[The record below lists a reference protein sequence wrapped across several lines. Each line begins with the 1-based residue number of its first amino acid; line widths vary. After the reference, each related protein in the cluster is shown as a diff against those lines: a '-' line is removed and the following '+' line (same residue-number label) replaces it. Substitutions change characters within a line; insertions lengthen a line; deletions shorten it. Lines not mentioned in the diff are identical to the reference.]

1 MSTIDRA
8 AAPAATASPTGL
20 VVATLPTPAGDLV
33 VVVDDAGTVR
43 AAGFGDAG
51 ALLARLGRDAR
62 PVAGADLPDAVAD
75 AVRRYSG
82 GDAGALA
89 SVPVAQAGGAFHQEV
104 WRVLRTVP
112 AGRTVS
118 YTELAA
124 MAGRPAAV
132 RAAASACA
140 RNLVA
145 PFVPC
150 HRVLRTDG
158 TLGGYAYGLDAKR
171 ALLAH
176 ERRAVEG

>member
-1 MSTIDRA
+1 MTTSDLA
-8 AAPAATASPTGL
+8 
-20 VVATLPTPAGDLV
+20 VATLPTPAGDLA
-33 VVVDDAGTVR
+33 VVVDGAGTVR
-43 AAGFGDAG
+43 AAGFGDVG
-51 ALLARLGRDAR
+51 ALLARLGLDAR
-62 PVAGADLPDAVAD
+62 PVAAADLPGAVTD
-75 AVRRYSG
+75 AVRRYAA
-82 GDAGALA
+82 GDTGALA
-89 SVPVAQAGGAFHQEV
+89 GVPVAQAGGAFHQEV
-104 WRVLRTVP
+104 WRVMRTIP

-158 TLGGYAYGLDAKR
+158 TLGGYAYGLDVKR
-171 ALLAH
+171 ALLGH
-176 ERRAVEG
+176 ERGAVG